1 MMASANQIIETIT
14 IRNLL
19 PMVFAGME
27 TTEKI
32 CSSRIW
38 GEQSF
43 VFRRGCRICIHAE
56 SGSGK
61 SSLVN
66 FIYGTRQ
73 DYKGEILFDDRDI
86 RELDVEQWCAVRTGN
101 ISLLP
106 QDMGLFPE
114 LTVVQNI
121 ALKNNRT
128 GYKTDTQIIELL
140 DRVGIADKRD
150 VPVGKLSIG
159 QMQRVALVRA
169 VCQPFDFIFLDE
181 PVSHLDA
188 KNNSVVAEIISEE
201 AERQGAGIIAT
212 SVGNHLLL
220 DNSQFISL

>member
-1 MMASANQIIETIT
+1 MIMTEAIEV
-14 IRNLL
+14 RSLL
-19 PMVFAGME
+19 PKVFSGME
-27 TTEKI
+27 DTEKI
-32 CSSRIW
+32 RSSQIW

-43 VFRRGCRICIHAE
+43 VIRRGCRICIQAE

-61 SSLVN
+61 SSLLS
-66 FIYGTRQ
+66 FIFGLRN
-73 DYKGEILFDDRDI
+73 DYNGEILFDGTDI
-86 RELDVEQWCAVRTGN
+86 RTISAPQWCDIRTRT

-114 LTVVQNI
+114 LTVAQNI
-121 ALKNNRT
+121 ELKNNRT
-128 GYKTDTQIIELL
+128 GHKSGVQIEELL
-140 DRVGIADKRD
+140 ERLGIAGKRD
-150 VPVGKLSIG
+150 VAVGKLSIG

-188 KNNSVVAEIISEE
+188 RNNRIVADIVGEE
-201 AERQGAGIIAT
+201 ADRQGAGIIAT

-220 DNSQFISL
+220 DNAQFISL

>member
-1 MMASANQIIETIT
+1 MTETIEV
-14 IRNLL
+14 RSLL
-19 PMVFAGME
+19 PKVFSGME
-27 TTEKI
+27 DTEKI
-32 CSSRIW
+32 RSSQIW

-43 VFRRGCRICIHAE
+43 VIRRGCRICIQAE

-61 SSLVN
+61 SSLLS
-66 FIYGTRQ
+66 FIFGLRN
-73 DYKGEILFDDRDI
+73 DYNGEILFDGTDIKTISVPQWCDI
-86 RELDVEQWCAVRTGN
+86 RTST

-114 LTVVQNI
+114 LTVAQNI
-121 ALKNNRT
+121 ELKNNRT
-128 GYKTDTQIIELL
+128 GHKSGVQIEELL
-140 DRVGIADKRD
+140 ERLGIAGKRD
-150 VPVGKLSIG
+150 VAVGKLSIG

-188 KNNSVVAEIISEE
+188 RNNRIVADIVGEE
-201 AERQGAGIIAT
+201 ADRQGAGIIAT

-220 DNSQFISL
+220 DNAQFISL

>member
-1 MMASANQIIETIT
+1 MIEKIT
-14 IRNLL
+14 TQNLL
-19 PMVFAGME
+19 PQVFCGME
-27 TTEKI
+27 DTEKI
-32 CSSRIW
+32 RSSQIW
-38 GEQSF
+38 EEPSF
-43 VFRRGCRICIHAE
+43 ICQRGCRICIQAE

-66 FIYGTRQ
+66 FIFGNRT
-73 DYKGEILFDDRDI
+73 DYKGKILFNDEDI
-86 RELDVEQWCAVRTGN
+86 RKIDVEGWCDIRTRH

-114 LTVVQNI
+114 LTVAQNI
-121 ALKNNRT
+121 DLKNNRT
-128 GYKTDTQIIELL
+128 GHKSKSQILVYLERL
-140 DRVGIADKRD
+140 GIGDKYD
-150 VPVGKLSIG
+150 VLVGKLSIG

-188 KNNSVVAEIISEE
+188 RNNKIVAEIITEE
-201 AERQGAGIIAT
+201 AEAQGAGIITT

-220 DNSQFISL
+220 DNAQFISL

>member
-1 MMASANQIIETIT
+1 MTETIEV
-14 IRNLL
+14 RSLL
-19 PMVFAGME
+19 PKVFSGME
-27 TTEKI
+27 DTEKI
-32 CSSRIW
+32 RSSQIW

-43 VFRRGCRICIHAE
+43 VIRRGCRICIQAE

-61 SSLVN
+61 SSLLS
-66 FIYGTRQ
+66 FIFGLRN
-73 DYKGEILFDDRDI
+73 DYNGEILFDGTDI
-86 RELDVEQWCAVRTGN
+86 RTISVPQWCDIRTST

-114 LTVVQNI
+114 LTVAQNI
-121 ALKNNRT
+121 ELKNNRT
-128 GYKTDTQIIELL
+128 GHKSGVQIEELL
-140 DRVGIADKRD
+140 ERLGIAGKRD
-150 VPVGKLSIG
+150 VAVGKLSIG

-188 KNNSVVAEIISEE
+188 RNNRIVADIVGEE
-201 AERQGAGIIAT
+201 ADRQGAGIIAT

-220 DNSQFISL
+220 DNAQFISL